1 MAADAVGMIFQM
13 MGNSAVKPEIQKMK
27 KRGIPA
33 FFMLLFLLSSLPSA
47 LSRVPGDFLPANKVL
62 QKAAGTS

>member
-33 FFMLLFLLSSLPSA
+33 FFYASLSA
-47 LSRVPGDFLPANKVL
+47 LFASLRSFQSSRRFPPS
-62 QKAAGTS
+62 Q